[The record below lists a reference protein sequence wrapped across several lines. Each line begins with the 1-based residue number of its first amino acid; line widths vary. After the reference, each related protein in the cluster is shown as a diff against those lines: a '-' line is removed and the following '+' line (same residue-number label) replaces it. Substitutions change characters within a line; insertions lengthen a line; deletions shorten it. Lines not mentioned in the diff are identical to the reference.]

1 MREAIIKVNHKGIEK
16 RWLPL
21 IKVLQDSGQ
30 KVYQDFPKWA
40 DTYLVLSGQFES
52 VRKPGPK
59 RVLVLDRDEWRPV
72 SGNGWKNMY
81 HDIVKHFYDEF
92 LDVTGKTI
100 KERCAAI
107 LGYIDAEKRKAHK
120 S

>member
-21 IKVLQDSGQ
+21 IKALQDSGH
-30 KVYQDFPKWA
+30 KVYRDFPKWA
-40 DTYLVLSGQFES
+40 DTYIVLSGQFES

-59 RVLVLDRDEWRPV
+59 RVMILDRSEWYPAT
-72 SGNGWKNMY
+72 GNGWENMY
-81 HDIVKHFYDEF
+81 HGIVKHFYDEF
-92 LDVTGKTI
+92 IDVTGKNI
-100 KERCAAI
+100 KERCKII
-107 LGYIDAEKRKAHK
+107 LDYIDAQKRTTDK